1 MREKL
6 IQIRLSVREAAML
19 DGLLKDAGCKTSE
32 MIRRLIAGEYHKL
45 NPPYKAG
52 TPRMIHEKEPEL
64 TWEQKCE
71 AIGGEVGERVNAKGC
86 VYGLPDEPARHRFI
100 PWDRIDEVYK
110 IYGK

>member
-19 DGLLKDAGCKTSE
+19 EGLLKDAGCKTSE
-32 MIRRLIAGEYHKL
+32 MVRRLIAGE
-45 NPPYKAG
+45 
-52 TPRMIHEKEPEL
+52 IHEKEPEL

-71 AIGGEVGERVNAKGC
+71 AIGGDVAEKFNAKGC
-86 VYGLPDEPARHRFI
+86 LYRLPDEPERNRFVLG
-100 PWDRIDEVYK
+100 DRIDEVYK